1 MFQFAA
7 ALSRG
12 QLPAALSRGPTHFWG
27 YFEILSSRVF
37 LVFFLC
43 YRPLK
48 YTHIKILSENLLIYK
63 YKYI

>member
-1 MFQFAA
+1 MFQFDA

-12 QLPAALSRGPTHFWG
+12 QLPAARPHFWG

-48 YTHIKILSENLLIYK
+48 YTHIKILSEHLLIYK